1 MFLTKK
7 LWIIEDMEDLQ
18 PIYSHIFEGQEF
30 QLEFFT
36 SFDGFRKAYQN
47 EKNHPDLIIADIML
61 EDGHFFKLLNESD
74 MTLRTPYMV
83 ISSSDDLDTIRGAY
97 QAGAIDYLLKPFNQN
112 EIRAKVERHLINIE
126 ERVQEASK
134 SLEALNLDLTQF
146 TNKEIKIIESFN
158 MKEEKTLHRNEIV
171 KVIWKNIAIHPNTL
185 DVHIYNLRKKL
196 KTYGFGIKAIGNG
209 LFKFIEEKKTETPT
223 SETNQHSTDTADT
236 ADTVS

>member
-18 PIYSHIFEGQEF
+18 PIYNHIFEGNDF
-30 QLEFFT
+30 QLQFFT
-36 SFDGFRKAYQN
+36 SFDEFKRAYTS
-47 EKNHPDLIIADIML
+47 EKNLPDLIIADIML

-74 MTLRTPYMV
+74 LTLNTPYMV
-83 ISSSDDLDTIRGAY
+83 ISSSDDLETLRSAY

-126 ERVQEASK
+126 ERIQETSK
-134 SLEALNLDLTQF
+134 SLEALNLDLAQF

-196 KTYGFGIKAIGNG
+196 KPFGYGIKAIGNG
-209 LFKFIEEKKTETPT
+209 LFKFIEIVPKNANGQSISGEKKAEM
-223 SETNQHSTDTADT
+223 
-236 ADTVS
+236 V

>member
-7 LWIIEDMEDLQ
+7 IWIIEDMEDLQ
-18 PIYSHIFEGQEF
+18 PIYNHIFDAEDF
-30 QLEFFT
+30 KLNFYT
-36 SFDGFRKAYQN
+36 SFDEFKTAYTS
-47 EKNHPDLIIADIML
+47 EKNLPDLIIADIML

-74 MTLRTPYMV
+74 MTLNTPYLV
-83 ISSSDDLDTIRGAY
+83 ISSSDDLETIRSAY
-97 QAGAIDYLLKPFNQN
+97 QVGAIDYLLKPFNQN

-126 ERVQEASK
+126 EKIHETSK
-134 SLEALNLDLTQF
+134 SLEALSLDLTAF

-196 KTYGFGIKAIGNG
+196 KTFDYGIKAIGNG
-209 LFKFIEEKKTETPT
+209 LFKFIDLKTNRAVETT
-223 SETNQHSTDTADT
+223 SDAVEMNNEL
-236 ADTVS
+236 V

>member
-1 MFLTKK
+1 MFLSKK

-18 PIYSHIFEGQEF
+18 PIYSHIFDGEEF
-30 QLEFFT
+30 NLRFFK
-36 SFDGFRKAYQN
+36 SFDQFSKSYLA
-47 EKNHPDLIIADIML
+47 EKNLPDLIIADIML

-74 MTLRTPYMV
+74 MTLNTPYLV
-83 ISSSDDLDTIRGAY
+83 ISSSDEIETIRNAY

-126 ERVQEASK
+126 ERIHETSK
-134 SLEALNLDLTQF
+134 SLEALNLDLSQF

-196 KTYGFGIKAIGNG
+196 KPFGYGIKAIGNG
-209 LFKFIEEKKTETPT
+209 LFKFIDLKPKDTPIGTKEQQTNNIET
-223 SETNQHSTDTADT
+223 
-236 ADTVS
+236 V

>member
-1 MFLTKK
+1 MFLSKK
-7 LWIIEDMEDLQ
+7 IWIIEDMEDLQ
-18 PIYSHIFEGQEF
+18 PIYSHIFNSEDF
-30 QLEFFT
+30 KLIFFT
-36 SFDGFRKAYQN
+36 SFEDFRRAYLT

-61 EDGHFFKLLNESD
+61 EDGHFFKLLNELD
-74 MTLRTPYMV
+74 MTLNTPYMV
-83 ISSSDDLDTIRGAY
+83 ISSSDDLETIRNAY

-112 EIRAKVERHLINIE
+112 EIRAKVERHLLNIE
-126 ERVQEASK
+126 ERIQETSK

-196 KTYGFGIKAIGNG
+196 KTFDYGIKAIGNG
-209 LFKFIEEKKTETPT
+209 LFKFTDNTGHLTEPVET
-223 SETNQHSTDTADT
+223 SPET
-236 ADTVS
+236 V

>member
-7 LWIIEDMEDLQ
+7 IWIIEDMEDLQ
-18 PIYSHIFEGQEF
+18 PIYAHIFNDSGF
-30 QLEFFT
+30 QLTFFT
-36 SFDGFRKAYQN
+36 SFEEFRKAYLS
-47 EKNHPDLIIADIML
+47 EKNTPDLIIADIML
-61 EDGHFFKLLNESD
+61 EDGHFFKLLNELD
-74 MTLRTPYMV
+74 MTLNTPYMV
-83 ISSSDDLDTIRGAY
+83 ISSSDDLETIRNAY

-126 ERVQEASK
+126 ERIQETSK

-196 KTYGFGIKAIGNG
+196 KNFNYGIKAIGNG
-209 LFKFIEEKKTETPT
+209 LFKFIDNNEKVPQKEMV
-223 SETNQHSTDTADT
+223 SEASEI
-236 ADTVS
+236 